1 MEARKMTNKKTIL
14 LVTGIHL
21 LIFSISSPA
30 QQEYWLRYHSAS
42 EISII
47 GSAGYVKM
55 LELDV
60 EKPSDMKLPEFK
72 SDKPY
77 FTKWPTPMVEAGYLW
92 IACDRS
98 HKHGPYDLL
107 YIDSNRNGHLNDE
120 TVVKANRTDQYNAYF
135 GPAKVIFEIEDGP
148 VTYHLNF
155 RFYGYENRTTRLY
168 TSSGGWY
175 EGDITI
181 DGVKKHCML
190 FDYNANGTFN
200 DKSLN
205 ATECD
210 RIRIDKKGV
219 ESIRFVGHYIDV
231 DGVFYQP
238 EIARDGAFIK
248 LAKADDVQT
257 GEVRVPEA
265 ITQFSAGGENGLFIL
280 KPEKGLASLPAG
292 QYRIN
297 DWMLERKDEQGTTWQ
312 LKGTYPPGNGT
323 LVDVAVDKAVELS
336 IGEPV
341 VSTLNASPRQGTYS
355 FRYDMA
361 GRDGE
366 RIEFTR
372 NGARPRAPKL
382 HIKNK
387 DNTYDRTYSFQYG

>member
-1 MEARKMTNKKTIL
+1 MTNKKMVL
-14 LVTGIHL
+14 LALGICL
-21 LIFSISSPA
+21 FVFALSAPA
-30 QQEYWLRYHSAS
+30 QQEHWLRYHSAS
-42 EISII
+42 EVSII
-47 GSAGYVKM
+47 GSASYSTT
-55 LELDV
+55 LNLDSG
-60 EKPSDMKLPEFK
+60 KPSDMNLPQFN
-72 SDKPY
+72 SDTPY
-77 FTKWPTPMVEAGYLW
+77 FAKWQTPMVEAGYLW
-92 IACDRS
+92 IAFDRS

-107 YIDSNRNGHLNDE
+107 YIDSNRNGHLDDE
-120 TVVKANRTDQYNAYF
+120 TVVKANRTDQYSAYF
-135 GPAKVIFEIEDGP
+135 GPVKVIFEIEDGP
-148 VTYHLNF
+148 VTYHLNV

-168 TSSGGWY
+168 VSSGGWY
-175 EGDITI
+175 EGDITVNGI
-181 DGVKKHCML
+181 KKHCVL

-205 ATECD
+205 ANECD
-210 RIRIDKKGV
+210 RIRIDNKGA
-219 ESIRFVGHYIDV
+219 ESISFVGNYINI

-248 LAKADDVQT
+248 LAKADNVQM

-265 ITQFSAGGENGLFIL
+265 ITRFSAGGENGLFIL

-312 LKGTYPPGNGT
+312 LKGTYPPSNGT

-341 VSTLNASPRQGTYS
+341 VSTLTASPRQGTYS

-361 GRDGE
+361 GREGE
-366 RIEFTR
+366 RIELTR

-387 DNTYDRTYSFQYG
+387 DSTYDRTYSFQYG